1 MVWRGSSSVQ
11 DRIYACL
18 TYLVPILEVLGL
30 GSFLISA
37 IPIFGFL
44 ILPLLPI
51 SAIYHA
57 SVGGFAVIQIGAF
70 LGLYLGV
77 VRNETLSYL
86 LRFYAM
92 QSLLL
97 AIIVALFNALLTGIG
112 PTLFLLGGAAALIVG
127 TLCSVIFLGIIAA
140 SIFCIVKAARGLY
153 AELPFISEAAY
164 SQIR

>member
-1 MVWRGSSSVQ
+1 MVWRGSSNVQ

-18 TYLVPILEVLGL
+18 TYLVPILEVLMLGRYLVDTIPVLGL
-30 GSFLISA
+30 L
-37 IPIFGFL
+37 L
-44 ILPLLPI
+44 LPLLPLFG
-51 SAIYHA
+51 IYHL
-57 SVGGFAVIQIGAF
+57 SVAGFPIIQMGAF

-77 VRNETLSYL
+77 VRNETLKYL

-97 AIIVALFNALLTGIG
+97 AIIVALFSALLSGIA
-112 PTLFLLGGAAALIVG
+112 PALSLAGGAAALIVT
-127 TLCSVIFLGIIAA
+127 TLSSVIFLGIIAA
-140 SIFCIVKAARGLY
+140 SIFSIVQAARGLY